1 MKNDDVLK
9 KNIRDKENQISVYQK
24 SAIQNY
30 EIAEI
35 TRKELDHTQRENEEQ
50 KQLIS
55 KQQESIENFLS
66 QKELEKKKTMTLVIN
81 TQPILRTSSSWT
93 IQMNKTTTMK
103 KTILEIEE
111 EENKTL
117 NNKKQEMVIS
127 QEENKTQ

>member
-55 KQQESIENFLS
+55 NHHHFIVYFLF
-66 QKELEKKKTMTLVIN
+66 QK
-81 TQPILRTSSSWT
+81 
-93 IQMNKTTTMK
+93 
-103 KTILEIEE
+103 
-111 EENKTL
+111 
-117 NNKKQEMVIS
+117 
-127 QEENKTQ
+127 

>member
-1 MKNDDVLK
+1 MADELEKSAELLE

-50 KQLIS
+50 KQIIS
-55 KQQESIENFLS
+55 NQQESIENFLS

-81 TQPILRTSSSWT
+81 TQPILRTSSSGT

-103 KTILEIEE
+103 KTFW
-111 EENKTL
+111 K
-117 NNKKQEMVIS
+117 
-127 QEENKTQ
+127 